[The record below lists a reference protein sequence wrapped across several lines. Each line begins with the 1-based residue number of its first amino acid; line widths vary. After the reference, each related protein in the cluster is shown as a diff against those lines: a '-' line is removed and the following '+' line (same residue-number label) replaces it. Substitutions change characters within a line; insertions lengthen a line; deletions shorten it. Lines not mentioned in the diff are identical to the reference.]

1 MVPMMMVVVMM
12 VMPMPPVAWR
22 RTQVHRPQIDIDDAS
37 HGAKAGLALQAQRL
51 QRDRVVGT
59 SDQQVRA
66 DPNSDR
72 RVSADPAEVTGE
84 RAAA

>member
-1 MVPMMMVVVMM
+1 MVPMMMVVV

-37 HGAKAGLALQAQRL
+37 HGAKAGLTLQAQRL
-51 QRDRVVGT
+51 QGDRIAGAA
-59 SDQQVRA
+59 DQQVRA